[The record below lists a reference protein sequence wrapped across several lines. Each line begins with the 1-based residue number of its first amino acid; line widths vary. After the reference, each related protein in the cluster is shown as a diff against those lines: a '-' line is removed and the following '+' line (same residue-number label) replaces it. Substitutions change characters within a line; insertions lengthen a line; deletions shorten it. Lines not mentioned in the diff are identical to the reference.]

1 MKVVKVITLIL
12 LVVLVF
18 ALGACN
24 GPDHECPICSTVVSN
39 ATFPHVESVRK
50 IPGAHQGQLPPFE
63 EVKTTEQS
71 AKPSV
76 TKNINDEKVAGTYLY
91 STHNDPDTFYTRV
104 YQTQDGRLFG
114 SDEDGILRFYTW
126 DIDTSIKTICTE
138 QECQAIAKKFLTP
151 YVNVDN
157 YRVSVITKEDGTLYE
172 FTFKKYYGDHP
183 TVDHATV
190 TVHQSGQL
198 YAYSSTMFG
207 KLPDHSDHP
216 VDETKLNALVDLE
229 IESMHPGISVTRGEP
244 VFIYNTV
251 SDIYCLVD
259 VKYESDGT
267 ITEEQLVFYVYLA

>member
-1 MKVVKVITLIL
+1 MKAVKVIALIF
-12 LVVLVF
+12 LVALVF
-18 ALGACN
+18 VLGACN
-24 GPDHECPICSTVVSN
+24 GPGHKCPPPAISTT
-39 ATFPHVESVRK
+39 TFPHIESVK
-50 IPGAHQGQLPPFE
+50 QFPGPGQGRLPLFE
-63 EVKTTEQS
+63 EVKTTEQNVTL
-71 AKPSV
+71 SV
-76 TKNINDEKVAGTYLY
+76 TKTVFGETVVGTYLY
-91 STHNDPDTFYTRV
+91 STHNRPDTFYTRV
-104 YQTQDGRLFG
+104 YATEDGRLFG
-114 SDEDGILRFYTW
+114 SDKDGILRFYTW
-126 DIDTSIKTICTE
+126 EIDASIKTVCTE

-151 YVNVDN
+151 YVDVEN
-157 YRVSVITKEDGTLYE
+157 YKVSTVTKEDGTLYE

-207 KLPDHSDHP
+207 KLSDHSDHP
-216 VDETKLNALVDLE
+216 IDETKLNALINQD
-229 IESMHPGISVTRGEP
+229 IESMYPDISVTRSEP